1 MLALSIKH
9 NFSFNQTQLF
19 FQSNTNQS
27 NTSSSKIPKLNSSLY
42 PQNLSLPHPPPKKDY
57 HNTHKEPLFSFSQG
71 WSVVGNNFYRH
82 SCWQTLPFS
91 LGWTQSSTLWQSYSG
106 HLTHTLPLFFRCP
119 PFLLRAAHDD
129 YSFCTRCSPRFYE
142 RWTSAERVLNVGRV
156 LLKQDWKPHLVCKA
170 LALIWW

>member
-1 MLALSIKH
+1 MCQQLALSIKH

-19 FQSNTNQS
+19 FHPNTNQS

-71 WSVVGNNFYRH
+71 WTVVGNNFYHH

-91 LGWTQSSTLWQSYSG
+91 LGWTQNSTLWQSYTG
-106 HLTHTLPLFFRCP
+106 HLTHTLPLIFICLP
-119 PFLLRAAHDD
+119 LFLRDLV
-129 YSFCTRCSPRFYE
+129 SRFLGLKTAIMALLHKE
-142 RWTSAERVLNVGRV
+142 RSHEGLNLNYIKRRPCQ
-156 LLKQDWKPHLVCKA
+156 LLLTQPH
-170 LALIWW
+170 